1 MVGMVI
7 RCLHVSSYMCVISFC
22 VCIVCFVVLMSFS
35 GLHSITDI
43 WVCDVTVGGGINL
56 GSFICGGVICVCINF
71 L

>member
-1 MVGMVI
+1 MVM

-35 GLHSITDI
+35 GLHSVIDS
-43 WVCDVTVGGGINL
+43 WVCVILVGGGINL
-56 GSFICGGVICVCINF
+56 GSFVCGGVICVCISF